1 MRRLWLTA
9 AALALAPLAG
19 LPGPGPAKGAPPTP
33 PPSQIVPDKT
43 GETCGSY
50 GTQIEFTDSPAD
62 AAKKAKKEGK
72 LVFILHVSGH
82 FEDPRFT

>member
-1 MRRLWLTA
+1 MRRLLFTA
-9 AALALAPLAG
+9 VAGLALLPLVGA
-19 LPGPGPAKGAPPTP
+19 AKGAPPTP
-33 PPSQIVPDKT
+33 SIVPEKT
-43 GETCGSY
+43 GESCGSY
-50 GTQIEFTDSPAD
+50 GTQIEFTDSPSD